1 MLTNS
6 KLCIFCH
13 TGEDYNLHIMQLTK
27 FRQKKKKK
35 KATERERNKNLEVP
49 DSQKHEG
56 HDPLIQLEE
65 PAGFRFS
72 RTLHFH

>member
-1 MLTNS
+1 MS
-6 KLCIFCH
+6 KS
-13 TGEDYNLHIMQLTK
+13 
-27 FRQKKKKK
+27 KKKKK
-35 KATERERNKNLEVP
+35 KPRERERNKNLEVP